1 MPGSGWKRSRH
12 TWRKKSSATIEAKET
27 VSSSELSQ
35 PDLSH
40 SARLRSKAAKWRE
53 SPERLAWIIM
63 LISFAIFCFL
73 AITVPVAF
81 NYTLR
86 YAAVEQD
93 AKLSAVTRTTGKVL
107 LYPNTRSE
115 PILVREEPST
125 VAEGMRIVS
134 LDGAAQGTLEFFSET
149 SQKILG
155 SLQIY
160 SDTDLEVE
168 RNRRPFFGSSEE
180 PYAVRLKMTAGQVR
194 ILSSGDDT
202 RLLRI
207 DLVTPQGLV
216 RMQEG
221 SYQIAVDPNKTEV
234 QVRAGQA
241 ELSADNATAQ
251 QITQGETTQ
260 ITTEEVISTTT
271 PPGQKSL
278 QVHQSETAQ
287 IAAGQIITLPTT
299 LGQNWIVNGTFKA
312 PVSDVW
318 AAGPAENVVFP
329 GEVSYV
335 DGGEQQVAQ
344 FSEWNAN
351 GHSDIGITQMID
363 RKLDGVD
370 SLVLQMDVKIL
381 FQSLPGAGQQASEY
395 PVRAEI
401 DFTDSNNKEIKWGYG
416 FYQRELT
423 PADPFPPPTDNESG
437 RVIRVQQ
444 GEWYTFESE
453 DLIQLWK
460 NRGITLARVNSIR
473 IYASGHNY
481 QSMVREVYLL
491 AR

>member
-1 MPGSGWKRSRH
+1 MPGTGWKRSRH

-107 LYPNTRSE
+107 LYPNTRAE

-241 ELSADNATAQ
+241 ELSAYNDTAQ
-251 QITQGETTQ
+251 QITQGETT
-260 ITTEEVISTTT
+260 
-271 PPGQKSL
+271 
-278 QVHQSETAQ
+278 Q